1 MDVVF
6 TFEVH
11 QPFRVRGDF
20 FWERRMYQRLSMT
33 ELFDHYFD
41 EGLDRKVFER
51 VSRKC
56 YLPANNVVL
65 DLIDEFKR
73 EKKVKVAYSLSG
85 VFLEQCE
92 RYNKDVVESF
102 RQLAETGCV
111 EFLEQTYFH
120 SLCSLYPT
128 VDEFTEQVEMHRKT
142 IEDLIHFTPSVFENT
157 ELLYNNAIAKIVEKA
172 GYLGMFAEG
181 VERVLGGRSP
191 NYVYSAKGC
200 DSLKVLLRNYQLT
213 DDIGFRFSSRKWSEW
228 PLEAHKYA
236 SWLLGLE
243 GQCVNIFPDYET
255 FGEHHWPET
264 GIQDFLAQLPREI
277 LKGERLNMA
286 TPSEVLSKY
295 NPVGELDVPELAT
308 TSWADEKRDTSGW
321 LGNTMQWAY
330 YKTTRDLAP
339 LVKESRNSVFVKLW
353 RYFQESD
360 HLHYMFTSE
369 GGPRDVH
376 EYFSHYRTPTDAFVT
391 CLSAL
396 MDYEERLR
404 QYIVTGN
411 TPFKFFT
418 GVGETA
424 YTGKI
429 AYSLNG
435 FIEVLSIVDEKSIEF
450 HDERGDFE
458 SWAQHSLR
466 DEGLKTKFQGIRKLG
481 LRGDGLRKKVMQMA
495 KRHLRKLQLIN
506 RRLGQY

>member
-1 MDVVF
+1 
-6 TFEVH
+6 
-11 QPFRVRGDF
+11 
-20 FWERRMYQRLSMT
+20 
-33 ELFDHYFD
+33 
-41 EGLDRKVFER
+41 
-51 VSRKC
+51 
-56 YLPANNVVL
+56 
-65 DLIDEFKR
+65 
-73 EKKVKVAYSLSG
+73 
-85 VFLEQCE
+85 
-92 RYNKDVVESF
+92 
-102 RQLAETGCV
+102 
-111 EFLEQTYFH
+111 
-120 SLCSLYPT
+120 
-128 VDEFTEQVEMHRKT
+128 
-142 IEDLIHFTPSVFENT
+142 
-157 ELLYNNAIAKIVEKA
+157 
-172 GYLGMFAEG
+172 
-181 VERVLGGRSP
+181 
-191 NYVYSAKGC
+191 
-200 DSLKVLLRNYQLT
+200 
-213 DDIGFRFSSRKWSEW
+213 
-228 PLEAHKYA
+228 
-236 SWLLGLE
+236 
-243 GQCVNIFPDYET
+243 
-255 FGEHHWPET
+255 
-264 GIQDFLAQLPREI
+264 
-277 LKGERLNMA
+277 
-286 TPSEVLSKY
+286 
-295 NPVGELDVPELAT
+295 
-308 TSWADEKRDTSGW
+308 
-321 LGNTMQWAY
+321 MQWAY